1 MQQTTAVIDAIF
13 RGVDWQPS
21 PEFRARTEQAI
32 EQLLGRIEND
42 LSAFL
47 AEQGVNG
54 TVVERALIVA
64 GIIPDPASPVPPVNV
79 HPLPPRGMA
88 AQSPTYRTSGVL
100 ADDDPLLS
108 AVDAIESAATQLHGA
123 AVMLRRLAP

>member
-1 MQQTTAVIDAIF
+1 MQQQTSTVIDAISQ
-13 RGVDWQPS
+13 GVDWQPS
-21 PEFRARTEQAI
+21 PEFRARTERAI

-64 GIIPDPASPVPPVNV
+64 GIIPDPSSPAPPVNV

-88 AQSPTYRTSGVL
+88 AMPSTYQAGVP
-100 ADDDPLLS
+100 ADDPLLA
-108 AVDAIESAATQLHGA
+108 AVAAIESAATQLHGA
-123 AVMLRRLAP
+123 AAMLRRLAP